1 MNIYIYL
8 LEKYVS
14 NLYIYSL
21 IILNNGEIFKKFIF
35 LYNSL
40 RCSSN
45 CQKQLYLFYIL
56 ENLIN
61 YKENIFFNYRG

>member
-1 MNIYIYL
+1 M
-8 LEKYVS
+8 EKFLK
-14 NLYIYSL
+14 NLFFY
-21 IILNNGEIFKKFIF
+21 IIL
-35 LYNSL
+35 LD
-40 RCSSN
+40 CSSN

>member
-1 MNIYIYL
+1 M
-8 LEKYVS
+8 KKFF
-14 NLYIYSL
+14 
-21 IILNNGEIFKKFIF
+21 EIFKKFIF